1 MTKDYERYLDKLGI
15 RGEENRD
22 AVKDY
27 VRELLT
33 IAIIRLNK
41 SETDD

>member
-1 MTKDYERYLDKLGI
+1 MTKDYERYLDSLGI
-15 RGEENRD
+15 RGEDRD

-33 IAIIRLNK
+33 ITITSINK
-41 SETDD
+41 SND

>member
-1 MTKDYERYLDKLGI
+1 MTKDYERYLDSLGI
-15 RGEENRD
+15 RGEERD

-33 IAIIRLNK
+33 ITITSMNK
-41 SETDD
+41 SENND